1 MKNNWQHLKL
11 AEVVNIIGGGT
22 PKRSMEEYWGGDIH
36 WLSVK
41 DFNNDYRMVSQ
52 SEETITELGL
62 QKSSTKLLSEGQ
74 IIISARGT
82 VGELAQVTKPMAFN
96 QSCYGIDAKPEYA
109 INDFVYYL
117 LKNSISNIQRVTH
130 GAVFDTITRDTF
142 NFIEVLL
149 PTLPEQKAI
158 AHILGTLD
166 DKIELNRQMNET
178 LEEMAQTL
186 FKSWFVDFDPVIDN
200 ALLAGKVI
208 PEPLKERAELR
219 QAQLDSGKANTN
231 SEINELFPSEFEFTE
246 ELGWIPKGWEPVQVH
261 EIADVVKGRS
271 YKSSELEPSE
281 TALVTLKSFKR
292 GGGYRLDGLKEY
304 TGKYR
309 EDQEVFAG
317 DLVIAYTDVTQAADV
332 IGKPAMVIDD
342 VRYKHL
348 VISLD
353 VAVVRPYQ
361 DKLKYYLYGIAQT
374 QAFQNHTLAHSTGTT
389 VLHLSK
395 DAVPSYFLAL
405 PSEDLLNFYTD
416 FAKPIFDKVNEG
428 IGEMSNLE
436 KLRDTLL
443 PKLMSGEL
451 RIADA
456 EKLVAEII

>member
-1 MKNNWQHLKL
+1 MLNNWQHLKL

-22 PKRSMEEYWGGDIH
+22 PKRSVEEYWGGDIP

-109 INDFVYYL
+109 TNDFVYYL

-149 PTLPEQKAI
+149 PPLPEQKAI

-178 LEEMAQTL
+178 LEAIAQAL

-200 ALLAGKVI
+200 ALLVGKAI
-208 PEPLKERAELR
+208 PDELAERAELR
-219 QAQLDSGKANTN
+219 QAQLDSGKAKIN
-231 SEINELFPSEFEFTE
+231 SEINDLFPSEFEFTE
-246 ELGWIPKGWEPVQVH
+246 ELGWIPQGWEVSNINTEFEVTMGQSPPGSSYNEEQKGIAFFQGSTDFGFRYPTNRIYTTEPKRLADKDDTLVSVRAPVGTVNMATQKCCIGRGLSAVRH
-261 EIADVVKGRS
+261 KSGNRS
-271 YKSSELEPSE
+271 YTYYSMIQLHQRFQVFESQGTVFGSINQKDFK
-281 TALVTLKSFKR
+281 ALLQIKAPDNLLNKFE
-292 GGGYRLDGLKEY
+292 EY
-304 TGKYR
+304 
-309 EDQEVFAG
+309 AG
-317 DLVIAYTDVTQAADV
+317 
-332 IGKPAMVIDD
+332 
-342 VRYKHL
+342 
-348 VISLD
+348 SLD
-353 VAVVRPYQ
+353 NKIETNSLQ
-361 DKLKYYLYGIAQT
+361 II
-374 QAFQNHTLAHSTGTT
+374 TLA
-389 VLHLSK
+389 
-395 DAVPSYFLAL
+395 
-405 PSEDLLNFYTD
+405 N
-416 FAKPIFDKVNEG
+416 
-428 IGEMSNLE
+428 
-436 KLRDTLL
+436 LRDTLL

-451 RIADA
+451 RIVDA
-456 EKLVAEII
+456 EKLVEDIGE